1 VIDHAWRVQR
11 RLHARWKLL
20 REGRGKP
27 AGAVTIAIARELVGA
42 GWEIATAT

>member
-1 VIDHAWRVQR
+1 
-11 RLHARWKLL
+11 LHARWKLL